1 MPAPL
6 ARPHSGMLNIPGY
19 TLLETIKITGANL
32 LFHAVRDA
40 DGLPLILKT
49 PAVSSP
55 GPREHERYRREFA
68 ILQRLRDVRGVV
80 HAHTHE
86 QIHER
91 PMLLLEEI
99 EGTPL
104 SELTGTALEVTRVL
118 DLGISLASALA
129 EIHRRGIVHKDIK
142 PSNII
147 LTPSGETRLI
157 DFGSASLQLV
167 EHVDAHHTPVIEG
180 TLAYMSPEQT
190 GRMNRS
196 VDYRTDLYSLGITLY
211 ELLTGTRPFQ
221 GRDALEWFHAHMAL
235 APQPPIERAPG
246 LPPVLSSI
254 ILKLLAKMAEE
265 RYQSAEGLRFDL
277 ERCRESLSRGLREDF
292 VPGLHD
298 HPSRFQLPQ
307 RLYGR
312 DVHAAALRQSLE
324 RVTRDSSPELVLV
337 SGYSGIGKSSVVHE
351 LHKPVVRARGFFLS
365 GKFAQFQQDIPYAPL
380 AQAIRGLAQQLLSGT
395 DEELARWRERLHE
408 AWEGQGQVLVEVV
421 PQLELITGK
430 QPPVPELPATEAQ
443 LRFNRVVRR
452 FLGVFATPEHPLVLF
467 LDDLQWADRASL
479 QLFQHL
485 LTHPEAPPVLLI
497 GAYRDNEVSPSHP
510 LALTLVEL
518 RKVGGRILD
527 LQLEPLSLED
537 VRRLVSDTLPS
548 AGTPLVEPLSALS
561 REKTGG
567 NPFFLLQFLLTL
579 NQDGLLVRT
588 AEGTW
593 HWDAEGVR
601 NKGYSDN
608 VVDFM
613 VGKLR
618 QLPTRTQHL
627 LRLAACVGNTFPLRI
642 LLLISHLQ
650 DPAEMEQG
658 LEPALQEGLLGSAG
672 PEKYR
677 FLHDRIQ
684 QAAYALIPEAE
695 RKAVHLHISRLLL
708 ESLPPEEVQANLFDV
723 VSQLNAGAELIHE
736 PAERQRASR
745 LNAEAGARAQASTA
759 FRSAANYF
767 AMAFQFLPEDR
778 WETTPELAF
787 KLLRDQARC
796 EFMSGNS
803 AETRRLMEVL
813 RPRART
819 RLELAAVYRLRN
831 DLLVTA
837 GDNISARDNLL
848 EGLALMG
855 MHLPPSPSWEDVVEA
870 NEEVWQLVGDRPIP
884 SLLEL
889 PRMSDPDKEA
899 VLSLLAALFVPAIVT
914 NPHLFTLHLCKMAAL
929 SLRHGNTPGAV
940 HGYSNYGIILGGA
953 FKRYREGLA
962 FGQLANDLA
971 ERYGGSGLRSK
982 GHYGMGVISSWTQP
996 FTVAVEHL
1004 RKAFHYALQASDY
1017 QIACFCCSNLV
1028 MHRIAMGHELEEV
1041 YQESVA
1047 RLDFTTKARFWDVRD
1062 IVLYSQRFVQQMRGL
1077 TPSFHSMSGD
1087 GFGEEAFEATMTP
1100 ERAAITRCGYW
1111 LTKMKS
1117 RYMCGAYDEA
1127 RQAEAKT
1134 MELSWTWRG
1143 RFQLTE
1149 VAFYSAVTLAACYE
1163 RMTPA
1168 EQGPALES
1176 IRKSHQQLTEWA
1188 GFCPENFR
1196 APERLAFAEL
1206 ARITGREAEAFRAYE
1221 EALQVSR
1228 EHGFVQHAGLACE
1241 LAARFWSER
1250 RMPTLAEA
1258 YARKAREAYQRWG
1271 AQGKVKQ
1278 LEERW
1283 PQVASLRSNDETG
1296 TDTNSTQIDALTVVK
1311 AQQAISG
1318 EIVLERLAHTLLQ
1331 VAIESAGA
1339 QRGALLLPQ
1348 GDKLSVM
1355 AISGTLPEDATGS
1368 QEESLPWTLISY
1380 VKRAQEQVLIGDA
1393 TQPHPFAADAWL
1405 ARGQVRSVLCLPL
1418 LRQQEFRGV
1427 LYLENSLTTNAFS
1440 PARSSLLG
1448 HIASQAAI
1456 SIENARLYADVQRAR
1471 AALRQANDELEKR
1484 VEERT
1489 RELRQAQTQLVET
1502 ARSAGM
1508 AEVATNVL
1516 HNVGNVL
1523 TSAIV
1528 NVQVMNQTLGASR
1541 TGRLKQLSTLFE
1553 EHRGTLVDFLTR
1565 DPRGAR
1571 IPEYLTALSD
1581 ELSREHATLQEGM
1594 SAMTKHIEHIRA
1606 IVQLQQTYARST
1618 LLTEE
1623 CELALLVDDALSI
1636 QMPALKR
1643 HGINVVRALAA
1654 DCRVRVDKHKL
1665 LQILI
1670 NLISNAKNAMAAL
1683 PLGDRN
1689 LHLRLEVDGGKA
1701 RIHVVD
1707 NGIGIAPEVR
1717 ERLFTQGFTTRAGG
1731 HGLGLHSSALAAR
1744 MLGGRLTLESD
1755 GPGLGATATLEL
1767 PLSEES
1773 ARSGSSTIEH
1783 TQ

>member
-1 MPAPL
+1 
-6 ARPHSGMLNIPGY
+6 MLNIPGY
-19 TLLETIKITGANL
+19 TLRETIKTTGANL

-40 DGLPLILKT
+40 DGLLLILKT
-49 PAVSSP
+49 PADSSP
-55 GPREHERYRREFA
+55 GPRELERYRREFA
-68 ILQRLRDVRGVV
+68 ILDRLRDVQGVAHV
-80 HAHTHE
+80 HAHE
-86 QIHER
+86 QVHGR

-104 SELTGTALEVTRVL
+104 SELTGTLLEVTRVL

-129 EIHRRGIVHKDIK
+129 ELHRRGIVHKDIK

-157 DFGSASLQLV
+157 DFGSSSLQLV

-211 ELLTGTRPFQ
+211 ELLTGARPFH

-235 APQPPIERAPG
+235 APQPPIERVPG
-246 LPPVLSSI
+246 LPTVLSSI

-298 HPSRFQLPQ
+298 HPPRFQLPQ

-324 RVTRDSSPELVLV
+324 RVTRDSRPELALV
-337 SGYSGIGKSSVVHE
+337 RGYSGIGKSSVVHE
-351 LHKPVVRARGFFLS
+351 LHKPVVRQRGFFLS

-395 DEELARWRERLHE
+395 DEELARWREHLHE
-408 AWEGQGQVLVEVV
+408 AWEDQGQVLVDLV
-421 PQLELITGK
+421 PQLELIAGK
-430 QPPVPELPATEAQ
+430 QPPVPELPATESQ
-443 LRFNRVVRR
+443 HRFNRALRR
-452 FLGVFATPEHPLVLF
+452 FLGVFATSEHPLVLF

-479 QLFQHL
+479 QLLQHL
-485 LTHPEAPPVLLI
+485 STHPEAPTVLLI
-497 GAYRDNEVSPSHP
+497 GAYRENEVSPSHP
-510 LALTLVEL
+510 LALALAEL
-518 RKVGGRILD
+518 RKAGARTLD

-548 AGTPLVEPLSALS
+548 AGASLVEPLSALA

-588 AEGTW
+588 PEGTW

-618 QLPTRTQHL
+618 QLPVRTQHL
-627 LRLAACVGNTFPLRI
+627 LRLAACVGNTFPTRI

-650 DPAEMEQG
+650 DPAEMEQR
-658 LEPALQEGLLGSAG
+658 LEPALQEGLLASAG

-684 QAAYALIPEAE
+684 QAAYALIPGEE
-695 RKAVHLHISRLLL
+695 RRAVHLHIGRLLL
-708 ESLPPEEVQANLFDV
+708 ESLSTEEVQENLFDV
-723 VSQLNAGAELIHE
+723 VSQLNAGAELITDSS
-736 PAERQRASR
+736 ERQRTAR

-767 AMAFQFLPEDR
+767 AMAFQLLPGDP
-778 WETTPELAF
+778 WETAPELAF
-787 KLLRDQARC
+787 RLLRDQASC
-796 EFMSGNS
+796 EFMSGNGE
-803 AETRRLMEVL
+803 ETRRLAEVL

-819 RLELAAVYRLRN
+819 RSELAAVYRLRN

-837 GDNISARDNLL
+837 GEHMPARDNLL

-855 MHLPPSPSWEDVVEA
+855 VSLPASPSWEDAVAA
-870 NEEVWQLVGDRPIP
+870 NEEVWQLMGDRPIP
-884 SLLEL
+884 SLIDL
-889 PRMSDPDKEA
+889 PRMTDPDMEA
-899 VLSLLAALFVPAIVT
+899 VLSLLAALYAPAIVT
-914 NPHLFTLHLCKMAAL
+914 SPHLFSLHLCKMVAL
-929 SLRHGNTPGAV
+929 CLRHGNTPAAV
-940 HGYSNYGIILGGA
+940 HGYSNYGSILGGA

-962 FGQLANDLA
+962 FCQLASDLA
-971 ERYGGSGLRSK
+971 ERYGSPGLRCK
-982 GHYGMGVISSWTQP
+982 ALYGMGVSSSATQP
-996 FTVAVEHL
+996 FSAAVEHL
-1004 RKAFHYALQASDY
+1004 RNAFHYALQASDY
-1017 QIACFCCSNLV
+1017 QVACFSSTSLL
-1028 MHRIAMGHELEEV
+1028 MQRIAMGHDLEEV

-1062 IVLYSQRFVQQMRGL
+1062 IVLSSQRYVQQMRGL
-1077 TPSFHSMSGD
+1077 TPSFHSMNGD
-1087 GFGEEAFEATMTP
+1087 GFTEEALEAALTP
-1100 ERAAITRCGYW
+1100 ERAAIARCWYW
-1111 LTKMKS
+1111 LNKLRS
-1117 RYMCGAYDEA
+1117 RFMCGAYDEA
-1127 RQAEAKT
+1127 RQAEART
-1134 MELSWTWRG
+1134 MELSWTSRG

-1149 VAFYSAVTLAACYE
+1149 IAFYSAMTLAACFE
-1163 RMTPA
+1163 RMKPE

-1176 IRKSHQQLTEWA
+1176 IQKSHQQLAEWA
-1188 GFCPENFR
+1188 GLCPENFR

-1221 EALQVSR
+1221 EALQASR
-1228 EHGFVQHAGLACE
+1228 EQGFFQHAGLACE

-1271 AQGKVKQ
+1271 ARGKVKQ
-1278 LEERW
+1278 LEELW
-1283 PQVASLRSNDETG
+1283 PHVASMGSREETV
-1296 TDTNSTQIDALTVVK
+1296 TDTTSTQIDALTVVK

-1318 EIVLERLAHTLLQ
+1318 EIVLERLANTLLQ
-1331 VAIESAGA
+1331 VAIENAGA

-1355 AISGTLPEDATGS
+1355 AISGTTPGGTSGS
-1368 QEESLPWTLISY
+1368 HEESLPWTLISY
-1380 VKRAQEQVLIGDA
+1380 VKRAREQVLIGDA
-1393 TQPHPFAADAWL
+1393 AQPHPFASDAWL

-1427 LYLENSLTTNAFS
+1427 LYLENNLASNAFT
-1440 PARSSLLG
+1440 PARSTLLG

-1456 SIENARLYADVQRAR
+1456 SIENARLYADVERAR
-1471 AALRQANDELEKR
+1471 AALRHANDELEKR
-1484 VEERT
+1484 VGERT
-1489 RELRQAQTQLVET
+1489 RELRDAQSQLLET

-1528 NVQVMNQTLGASR
+1528 NVQVMNQTLGSSR
-1541 TGRLKQLSTLFE
+1541 IGRLNKLSTLFE
-1553 EHRGTLVDFLTR
+1553 EHRGTLADFLTR
-1565 DPRGAR
+1565 DPRGSR
-1571 IPEYLTALSD
+1571 VPEYLSALSA
-1581 ELSREHATLQEGM
+1581 ELSQEHATLQEGM
-1594 SAMTKHIEHIRA
+1594 SAMSKHIEHIRA

-1623 CELALLVDDALSI
+1623 CELAPLIEDALSI

-1643 HGINVVRALAA
+1643 HNINVVRALGSA
-1654 DCRVRVDKHKL
+1654 CRVRVDKHKL

-1683 PLGDRN
+1683 PQGDRN
-1689 LHLRLEVDGGKA
+1689 LHVRLEVQGDKA

-1707 NGIGIAPEVR
+1707 NGVGIAPGVR
-1717 ERLFTQGFTTRAGG
+1717 ERLFTQGFTTRESG

-1744 MLGGRLTLESD
+1744 MLGGRLTLESE
-1755 GPGLGATATLEL
+1755 GPGRGATATLEL
-1767 PLSEES
+1767 PLTEES
-1773 ARSGSSTIEH
+1773 SRTGSASQDGLGPLSSG
-1783 TQ
+1783 